1 MEDKKNMSKEE
12 LKDYL
17 GDQATKLGEVFSQ
30 CWESEDFK
38 KEFIADPK
46 KVFDKYG
53 LDYND
58 DKEYHVL
65 DTPPKTIIQV
75 LPYENTKAAVKA
87 MADRLSKTVEDI
99 ADDESKQILLEGW
112 KWEVYQNT
120 EDIYYIPIPLS
131 PENLSPEELEMV
143 NGGCIIFAILF
154 LLEVQS
160 IATTT
165 TAATEAEFFVLLA
178 VDVAVAVTV
187 ALAAAIGVLVV
198 EALGV
203 LSSVAYASQ
212 VSMNDFAKSGG
223 H

>member
-1 MEDKKNMSKEE
+1 MEDKKNVSKEE

-53 LDYND
+53 LEYND
-58 DKEYHVL
+58 DKEYRVL

-87 MADRLSKTVEDI
+87 MTDRINKSVEDL

-112 KWEVYQNT
+112 KWEIYQNT
-120 EDIYYIPIPLS
+120 EDVYYIPIPRS

-154 LLEVQS
+154 LFEAQS

-165 TAATEAEFFVLLA
+165 TAVTEAEVFVLLA
-178 VDVAVAVTV
+178 IDVAVALEA
-187 ALAAAIGVLVV
+187 ALAAAIGVIVI

-203 LSSVAYASQ
+203 LSSVAFATQ
-212 VSMNDFAKSGG
+212 ATANDFAKSGKK
-223 H
+223 